1 MIKHIRLTALAVGL
15 VVASAAAAQQKVD
28 PALPDYKAG
37 SGVSG
42 NLTSIGSDTLNNLMT
57 YWAEGYRKAYPNV
70 NIQIQGAGS
79 GTAPPAM
86 VQGTAQFGPMS
97 RPMRGTEIGDF
108 EKRYGYKPT
117 PIRGAIDALGVF
129 VHKDNPIQCLSLQQI
144 DAIFSSTRRGGAN
157 AAITTW
163 GQAGLTGE
171 WASRPIAMYGRNS
184 ASGTYG
190 YFKDVALFGGD
201 YSPSVREQPG
211 SSTVIQGVAADINGI
226 GYSGVGYGTAD
237 VKAVQ
242 IRDADGKCYV
252 KGMTLRGEAAPFDLD
267 RMRTA
272 QAEARGRF
280 AEIRRLE
287 QKELGVVN
295 RYLDVER
302 LKIRKAVLRYAEG
315 SPQALQ
321 ITAASEAKIA
331 QYPVQF
337 AELQKRVN
345 DIRAVDRQNRAL
357 LEEVGGRTLDT
368 ELSQIV
374 RFYPANDLSVWNKL
388 GIYLSR
394 YGVFGLGFFAYT
406 PLRDPAEG
414 VPRHH
419 DRHDP
424 RHGPRC
430 RRAPSTSVTV

>member
-15 VVASAAAAQQKVD
+15 VFASAAAAQQKVD

-57 YWAEGYRKAYPNV
+57 YWAEGYRKFYPNV

-79 GTAPPAM
+79 GTAPPAL

-108 EKRYGYKPT
+108 EKRYGYKPM

-129 VHKDNPIQCLSLQQI
+129 VHKDNPIQCLSLQQV

-190 YFKDVALFGGD
+190 YFKEVALSNGD
-201 YSPSVREQPG
+201 FSPAVREQPG

-242 IRDADGKCYV
+242 IRGADGQCY
-252 KGMTLRGEAAPFDLD
+252 GPTGEAAASGNYAIARFLYIYVNHNPNQKMEPL
-267 RMRTA
+267 R
-272 QAEARGRF
+272 AEF
-280 AEIRRLE
+280 IRYVYSK
-287 QKELGVVN
+287 QGQQ
-295 RYLDVER
+295 DV
-302 LKIRKAVLRYAEG
+302 
-315 SPQALQ
+315 
-321 ITAASEAKIA
+321 
-331 QYPVQF
+331 
-337 AELQKRVN
+337 
-345 DIRAVDRQNRAL
+345 IRAGFFPLIKAIAD
-357 LEEVGGRTLDT
+357 E
-368 ELSQIV
+368 
-374 RFYPANDLSVWNKL
+374 DLKS
-388 GIYLSR
+388 
-394 YGVFGLGFFAYT
+394 FGLQ
-406 PLRDPAEG
+406 
-414 VPRHH
+414 
-419 DRHDP
+419 
-424 RHGPRC
+424 
-430 RRAPSTSVTV
+430 